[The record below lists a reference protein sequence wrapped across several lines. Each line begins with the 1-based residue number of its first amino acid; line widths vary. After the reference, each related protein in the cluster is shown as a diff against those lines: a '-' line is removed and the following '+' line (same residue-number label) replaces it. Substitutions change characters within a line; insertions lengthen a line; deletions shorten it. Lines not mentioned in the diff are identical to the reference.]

1 MMMELL
7 VQEKSEVDNG
17 GATWQ
22 RDRQFDN
29 RRQELSALE
38 SGMSLRGWLGSKA
51 D

>member
-17 GATWQ
+17 GATWHRHQ
-22 RDRQFDN
+22 QFDD
-29 RRQELSALE
+29 RRRERSATE
-38 SGMSLRGWLGSKA
+38 CGMSLRGWLGSKA